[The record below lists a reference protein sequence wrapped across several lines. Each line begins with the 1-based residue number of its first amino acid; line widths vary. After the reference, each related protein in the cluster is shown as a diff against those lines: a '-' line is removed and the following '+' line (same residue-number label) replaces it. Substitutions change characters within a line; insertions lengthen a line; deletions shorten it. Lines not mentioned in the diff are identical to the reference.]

1 MALLGGAG
9 PAVVAGLCAFAAL
22 GYAIYQVS
30 VLTLY
35 VLSAPGQCTGK
46 SHSFIRL
53 ILLKAL
59 LRADYLPSAALQRS
73 SLSGGSKLDTCRY
86 QLLMT

>member
-35 VLSAPGQCTGK
+35 VLSASGKCTRK
-46 SHSFIRL
+46 SHSFI
-53 ILLKAL
+53 
-59 LRADYLPSAALQRS
+59 PS
-73 SLSGGSKLDTCRY
+73 
-86 QLLMT
+86 